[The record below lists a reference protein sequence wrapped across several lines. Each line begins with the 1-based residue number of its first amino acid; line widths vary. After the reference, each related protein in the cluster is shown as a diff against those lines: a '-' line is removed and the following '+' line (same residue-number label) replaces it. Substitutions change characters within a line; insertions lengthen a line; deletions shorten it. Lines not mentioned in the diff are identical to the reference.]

1 MVSTLDDFI
10 EQTER
15 ALQLPAGSLPPD
27 VRNALLDLTRD
38 VAHGVTRIAGPLS
51 TYLLGL
57 AVGAGA
63 DRAASISAVAELA
76 RTWPSTD
83 DSDAAGG
90 SS

>member
-1 MVSTLDDFI
+1 MSTLDEFI

-15 ALQLPAGSLPPD
+15 ALQLPAGSLPSD
-27 VRNALLDLTRD
+27 VRDQLLDLTRD

-63 DRAASISAVAELA
+63 DRDSGIAAVSELA
-76 RTWPSTD
+76 RSWEND
-83 DSDAAGG
+83 GG
-90 SS
+90 TESGRA

>member
-1 MVSTLDDFI
+1 MSTLDEFI

-15 ALQLPAGSLPPD
+15 VLQLPAGSLPPEL
-27 VRNALLDLTRD
+27 RNDLLDLTRD

-63 DRAASISAVAELA
+63 DRATSVTAVAELA
-76 RTWPSTD
+76 GGWDATD
-83 DSDAAGG
+83 EAGAEG
-90 SS
+90 KGAS